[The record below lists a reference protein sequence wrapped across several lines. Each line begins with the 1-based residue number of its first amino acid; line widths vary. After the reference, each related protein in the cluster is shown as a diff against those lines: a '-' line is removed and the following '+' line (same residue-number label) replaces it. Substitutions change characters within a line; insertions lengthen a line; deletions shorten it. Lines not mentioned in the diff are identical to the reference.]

1 MSPGTRE
8 RPAWRSPAA
17 KLAISAALLAALFA
31 VVDVH
36 QLARVLATADWRWI
50 TAALLLNVASQLV
63 AGYRWFLLTHA
74 VGFAAP
80 LRRVECCFFSG
91 MFLNLFG
98 PGTVA
103 GDLGRALF
111 LAGGQRRTLA
121 LSTVVAHRAIGLVAL
136 IWVAALGV
144 LSTPALPVPAA
155 LRLVAALAIPATLA
169 AWLAGPR
176 LVARLL
182 PAGHR
187 WRVLVERDLAPY
199 WQDRR
204 LLVVSLAWAAAVH
217 VGQIASQMAAARAL
231 GLTLPWTY
239 FWVLVPL
246 LNLGTTLPVSWGGIG
261 IREAGYW
268 YAVSSLGDSAAT
280 GLAVGL
286 VTSVV
291 VLLTGLLGLP
301 CLLLLRRAAR

>member
-1 MSPGTRE
+1 MSAGAPA

-17 KLAISAALLAALFA
+17 QLALSAVLLATLLAL
-31 VVDVH
+31 VDVR
-36 QLARVLATADWRWI
+36 QLGRALAAADWRWV
-50 TAALLLNVASQLV
+50 ALAWLLNVASQLV
-63 AGYRWFLLTHA
+63 AGYRWFLLTRA
-74 VGFAAP
+74 VGFAAT
-80 LRRVECCFFSG
+80 LRHVEGCFFAG

-103 GDLGRALF
+103 GDLARAWF
-111 LAGGQRRTLA
+111 LADGQRRALA

-136 IWVAALGV
+136 VWVLALGV
-144 LSTPALPVPAA
+144 VAVPGLPIPLPV
-155 LRLVAALAIPATLA
+155 RLAAALAIPATLA

-187 WRVLVERDLAPY
+187 ARLLVERDLAPY
-199 WQDRR
+199 WHDRQ
-204 LLVVSLAWAAAVH
+204 LLAVSLAWAAAVH
-217 VGQIASQMAAARAL
+217 VGQIASQMAAAWAL
-231 GLTLPWTY
+231 GLTLPWAY

-246 LNLGTTLPVSWGGIG
+246 LNLATTLPVSWGGIG
-261 IREAGYW
+261 VREAGYA
-268 YAVSSLGDSAAT
+268 YAGRRVGDGAAT
-280 GLAVGL
+280 GVAVGL

-301 CLLLLRRAAR
+301 CLLLRRRSGR